1 MTTGAAAPFGARPHV
16 GGPPEARGRTD
27 IADRVLER
35 VAAHAV
41 AEVEHVGGVA
51 PRVLGLPL
59 GRDAHDTAPRVTA
72 HAEGH
77 VAIVRVAVSATY
89 GEPVRQLARRVR
101 DNVMARV
108 HQLTG
113 LEARQV
119 DIEVTRFIQPP
130 PHERHLR

>member
-1 MTTGAAAPFGARPHV
+1 MSTGAATPYGAPHV
-16 GGPPEARGRTD
+16 TAPPEVRGRTD

-41 AEVEHVGGVA
+41 AEVEHAGGIA

-72 HAEGH
+72 HAEGR
-77 VAIVRVAVSATY
+77 VAIVRVAMSATY
-89 GEPVRQLARRVR
+89 GEPVRGLARRVR
-101 DNVMARV
+101 DTVMARV
-108 HQLTG
+108 HELTG

-119 DIEVTRFIQPP
+119 DVQVTRFVQPP
-130 PHERHLR
+130 PDERHLR